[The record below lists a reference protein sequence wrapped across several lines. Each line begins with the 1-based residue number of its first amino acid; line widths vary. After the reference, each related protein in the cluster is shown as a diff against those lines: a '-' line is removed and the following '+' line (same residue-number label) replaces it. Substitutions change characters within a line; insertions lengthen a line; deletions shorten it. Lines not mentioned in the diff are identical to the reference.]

1 MASSTSQELQMN
13 GELEIVPVKSIRQT
27 NLRWVMLAFGCIFL
41 MGSYF
46 CYDIP
51 GVAQKA
57 FEGPPYD
64 LSSF

>member
-1 MASSTSQELQMN
+1 MMN
-13 GELEIVPVKSIRQT
+13 GELEILPPSKSIRQK

-51 GVAQKA
+51 GVAAVA
-57 FEGPPYD
+57 FESSPYD
-64 LSSF
+64 LSAL